1 MTLSASELYAMD
13 KLNCGSADLCM
24 LDNLYSTLG
33 EACVNTDVIIRIIR
47 EADNLNDLLD
57 FLYRGVT
64 DTIAYEVEDIAKTEE
79 GIQVS
84 VKENGEIKE
93 FKYLLM
99 TDSIKEQLLKKV
111 EEMQDTYPYC
121 NYLDTH
127 FQNDLDQTVDWES
140 GVRSNAEDLI
150 QYWFESG
157 EIEATDK
164 DFGEL

>member
-1 MTLSASELYAMD
+1 MTFSASEVYAMQ

-33 EACVNTDVIIRIIR
+33 EASVDTEEVVR
-47 EADNLNDLLD
+47 EADDLNHLLAV
-57 FLYRGVT
+57 LYSEVT
-64 DTIAYEVEDIAKTEE
+64 KTVAYAIEDIAKTEE

-84 VKENGEIKE
+84 IKENGEIKE

-111 EEMQDTYPYC
+111 EEMQGTYPYC
-121 NYLDTH
+121 NCLDTH

-140 GVRSNAEDLI
+140 SVRSNAEDLI
-150 QYWFESG
+150 QYWFEKE
-157 EIEATDK
+157 EIETTDK

>member
-1 MTLSASELYAMD
+1 MTLSASELYAME

-33 EACVNTDVIIRIIR
+33 EACVSTEEITR
-47 EADNLNDLLD
+47 EADDLNYLLAV
-57 FLYRGVT
+57 LYNGVT
-64 DTIAYEVEDIAKTEE
+64 STIAYEVEDIAKTEE

-111 EEMQDTYPYC
+111 EKMQSTYPFCNCLDTY
-121 NYLDTH
+121 

-164 DFGEL
+164 DFGEM

>member
-1 MTLSASELYAMD
+1 MTFSASELYTME
-13 KLNCGSADLCM
+13 KLNCGSADLYM

-33 EACVNTDVIIRIIR
+33 EECVDVEEVVR
-47 EADNLNDLLD
+47 EADDLNYLLNDL
-57 FLYRGVT
+57 YKGVT
-64 DTIAYEVEDIAKTEE
+64 DTVAYEVGEIAKTEE

-99 TDSIKEQLLKKV
+99 TDSVREQLLKKV
-111 EEMQDTYPYC
+111 EEMEDTYPYC
-121 NYLDTH
+121 NSLDTH

-150 QYWFESG
+150 QYWFES
-157 EIEATDK
+157 EKIETTDK

>member
-1 MTLSASELYAMD
+1 MTLSASELYIME

-33 EACVNTDVIIRIIR
+33 EACVDTEEIVK
-47 EADNLNDLLD
+47 EADDLNYLLD
-57 FLYRGVT
+57 TLYRTIT
-64 DTIAYEVEDIAKTEE
+64 DAVAYEVEEIANTEE
-79 GIQVS
+79 GVQVS

-99 TDSIKEQLLKKV
+99 TDSIREQLLKKV
-111 EEMQDTYPYC
+111 EEMQDTYPFC

-127 FQNDLDQTVDWES
+127 FQNDLDQTVDWEAS
-140 GVRSNAEDLI
+140 VRSNAEDLI
-150 QYWFESG
+150 QYWFESE
-157 EIEATDK
+157 EIEATDE